1 MVRPHTEF
9 FHDPVKP
16 KIPQRSATM
25 DTKTMNSPKIPPRVH
40 SQRSFDDP
48 DIRQP
53 LRFVFKFDWS
63 TNQMKA
69 LEVSCL
75 KIFVRQQNSIPE
87 VHENPTFQDEDSF
100 ESESNDSVQMIL
112 NRAVAPPPP
121 LPIAP
126 SLDRGRQRPV
136 PIPRLVQTNNRQSNS
151 PSGGNVYTLEPTDFR
166 NLNGTYF

>member
-1 MVRPHTEF
+1 M
-9 FHDPVKP
+9 
-16 KIPQRSATM
+16 
-25 DTKTMNSPKIPPRVH
+25 
-40 SQRSFDDP
+40 
-48 DIRQP
+48 
-53 LRFVFKFDWS
+53 
-63 TNQMKA
+63 
-69 LEVSCL
+69 

-121 LPIAP
+121 LPMAP

-136 PIPRLVQTNNRQSNS
+136 PIPRLAQTNNRQSNP

-166 NLNGTYF
+166 NLNGTYFRSTSGLFPVYFRTVYGQNITI